1 MTIDIIATDR
11 IVLRSASDSDLDPLC
26 DIVFSVPEV
35 MSQAFE
41 GMPLSRKQAVDF
53 FYKAFD
59 HDGNGMQL
67 GVLTLKGS
75 GITIGFA
82 GLLESTALGQQDF
95 EIGFVLGREYWGKG
109 YATEIGVAQIEY
121 GLERKKCRRLLAFV
135 APKNEASKAALV
147 KIGMQHHSTIETTSR
162 GMRDVYIVH
171 RDT

>member
-11 IVLRSASDSDLDPLC
+11 LVLRSVSKPDLEQLH

-41 GMPLSRKQAVDF
+41 GKPLTRKQAADF
-53 FYKAFD
+53 FYSAFD

-75 GITIGFA
+75 GTIVGFA
-82 GLLESTALGQQDF
+82 GLLESTSLGQQDF
-95 EIGFVLGREYWGKG
+95 EIGFVLGREFWGKG

-121 GLERKKCRRLLAFV
+121 GLGRKNCSRLLAFV

-147 KIGMQHHSTIETTSR
+147 KIGMRHHSTIETTSR
-162 GMRDVYIVH
+162 GMREVYIVQ
-171 RDT
+171 RD